1 MLIIKM
7 KNKKGQST
15 IFIAMLILG
24 VFLTTIVL
32 LVVGL
37 VVTNINSALDI
48 DVDIGQV
55 NLGEENANTFGKFNE
70 MIVVSADWWGT
81 SIIFG
86 LVFGLFL
93 SAYFVR
99 GSFPKWGIMLDIFLI
114 LFAFII
120 SLYISS
126 AYQEVINVFASIDET
141 FLEDTI
147 PKTSMFVLNLPIFVP
162 VIGVIMMILF
172 HSSIPRRTEDR
183 IQEGGFLRGV
193 Q

>member
-1 MLIIKM
+1 M